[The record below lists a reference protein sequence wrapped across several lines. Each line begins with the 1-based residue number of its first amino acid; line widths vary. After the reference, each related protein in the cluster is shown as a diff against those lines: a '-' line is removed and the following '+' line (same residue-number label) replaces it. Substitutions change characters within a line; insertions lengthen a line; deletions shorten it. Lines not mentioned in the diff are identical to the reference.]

1 MTPQTAITPTKPVK
15 LSLSP
20 SAASRWL
27 HCQASP
33 RFIAENADRLPNE
46 SSAWADEGTIAHK
59 YAAESLMLGWDE
71 DVFKP
76 EHKDMIEPVKVWH
89 DYVRSH
95 ITSERDTLL
104 IEQKLPLFYQPSRN
118 GITDACVINRDEDNW
133 PTRIVIPDYK
143 HGAGVTVEA
152 VGNPQLVIYAVNVIR
167 SLDVAISGHVPIKL
181 AIVQPRCREG
191 EKIKEW
197 ELTMDELREEAEKI
211 EAAATTILTHG
222 AISRVTES
230 DTVSGEVLHD
240 GAPEPLPF
248 YQSEKTCQFCPAQA
262 LCPTYAKAALAE
274 VPGTVVELP
283 EAGSLTIEQLGR
295 IKASA
300 GTLKKFLGAVDEY
313 LLALGNEGKLPESSG
328 YKLVAG
334 KSNRAWS
341 DEEEAQRLL
350 VAAIRKVDKDL
361 SADAA
366 RDRVAPRKIISPSGA
381 DDLLKPIKD
390 DLSSRM
396 LNSITR
402 LIVKPE
408 GAPTLA
414 PLSDKRPS
422 INPVSDFADISK
434 PVIDESLL

>member
-1 MTPQTAITPTKPVK
+1 MK

-33 RFIAENADRLPNE
+33 RFIAENADKLPNE
-46 SSAWADEGTIAHK
+46 SSVWADEGTIAHK

-104 IEQKLPLFYQPSRN
+104 VEQKLPLFYQPSRN
-118 GITDACVINRDEDNW
+118 GITDACVINRDENNW

-152 VGNPQLVIYAVNVIR
+152 IGNPQLVIYAVNVIR
-167 SLDVAISGHVPIKL
+167 SLDVTVSGHVPIKL

-211 EAAATTILTHG
+211 EAAAGMILTD
-222 AISRVTES
+222 VTVAS
-230 DTVSGEVLHD
+230 SS
-240 GAPEPLPF
+240 LPF
-248 YQSEKTCQFCPAQA
+248 HQSEKTCQFCPAQA

-274 VPGTVVELP
+274 IPGTVVELP
-283 EAGSLTIEQLGR
+283 EVGSLSIEQLGR

-381 DDLLKPIKD
+381 DDMLKPIKD

-434 PVIDESLL
+434 TAIDESCL

>member
-1 MTPQTAITPTKPVK
+1 MK

-33 RFIAENADRLPNE
+33 RFIAENADKLPKE
-46 SSAWADEGTIAHK
+46 SSVWADEGTVAHK

-71 DVFKP
+71 DAFAAD
-76 EHKDMIEPVKVWH
+76 HKNMIEPVKVWH

-104 IEQKLPLFYQPSRN
+104 VEQKLPLFYQPSRN

-133 PTRIVIPDYK
+133 PTHIVIPDYK

-152 VGNPQLVIYAVNVIR
+152 IGNPQLVIYAINVIR
-167 SLDVAISGHVPIKL
+167 SLDVTVSGSVPIKL

-197 ELTMDELREEAEKI
+197 ELTMDQLRDEAEKI
-211 EAAATTILTHG
+211 ETAANQILFDVLPPHG
-222 AISRVTES
+222 RDAASS
-230 DTVSGEVLHD
+230 S
-240 GAPEPLPF
+240 PLPF
-248 YQSEKTCQFCPAQA
+248 HQSEKTCQFCPAQA
-262 LCPTYAKAALAE
+262 LCPAYAKAALAE
-274 VPGTVVELP
+274 IPGEVIELP

-295 IKASA
+295 IQASA
-300 GTLKKFLGAVDEY
+300 GTLTKFLGAVKEH

-350 VAAIRKVDKDL
+350 VLAVRKVDKDL

-366 RDRVAPRKIISPSGA
+366 RDRVAPRKIVSPSAA

-390 DLSSRM
+390 ELSSRM

-422 INPVSDFADISK
+422 INPVSDFADLTHNQVNDLTGTS
-434 PVIDESLL
+434 VGAVDESLL

>member
-1 MTPQTAITPTKPVK
+1 MK

-33 RFIAENADRLPNE
+33 RFIAENADKLPKD
-46 SSAWADEGTIAHK
+46 SSVWADEGTVAHK
-59 YAAESLMLGWDE
+59 YAAESLLLGWDE
-71 DVFKP
+71 DAFAAD
-76 EHKDMIEPVKVWH
+76 HKDMIEPVKVWH

-95 ITSERDTLL
+95 LTSERDTLL
-104 IEQKLPLFYQPSRN
+104 VEQKLPLFYQPSRN

-133 PTRIVIPDYK
+133 PTRVVIPDYK

-152 VGNPQLVIYAVNVIR
+152 LGNPQLVIYAINVIR
-167 SLDVAISGHVPIKL
+167 SLDVTLSGSVQVKL

-197 ELTMDELREEAEKI
+197 ELTMDQLRDEADKI
-211 EAAATTILTHG
+211 ETAASGIL
-222 AISRVTES
+222 SRLN
-230 DTVSGEVLHD
+230 D
-240 GAPEPLPF
+240 LPF
-248 YQSEKTCQFCPAQA
+248 HQSEKTCQFCPAQA
-262 LCPTYAKAALAE
+262 LCPAYAKAALAE
-274 VPGTVVELP
+274 IPGTVIELP
-283 EAGSLTIEQLGR
+283 EVGSLTIEQIGR
-295 IKASA
+295 IKAASS
-300 GTLKKFLGAVDEY
+300 TLKKFLGAVDEHM
-313 LLALGNEGKLPESSG
+313 LALGNEGKLPESSG

-350 VAAIRKVDKDL
+350 VAAVRKADAEL
-361 SADAA
+361 SAEAA
-366 RDRVAPRKIISPSGA
+366 RDRVAPRKIVSPSGA
-381 DDLLKPIKD
+381 DDILKPIKEE
-390 DLSSRM
+390 LSSRM

-422 INPVSDFADISK
+422 INPVSDFEDVSSE
-434 PVIDESLL
+434 VDESLL